1 MDKAKLRLLAEAM
14 NDVQQELMNQAGG
27 RPRPPADPPRLPDG
41 SLRPRFS
48 QWQGVYELEGTDG
61 AAASDDAAGAA
72 AYDDDA
78 GAAAYDDAGA
88 AAYDDAGAAPYYV
101 DAVAHYQTQPSI
113 PKKYRDGA
121 AESFLDKLDLAPPMS
136 QRLNE
141 LKLDPKL
148 TEHSPTHSYDD
159 MKVDSF
165 CLQKVFGGP

>member
-27 RPRPPADPPRLPDG
+27 RPQPPADPPRVPDG
-41 SLRPRFS
+41 SLRPRYSS

-88 AAYDDAGAAPYYV
+88 AAYDAGAAASYDAGAAAYDAAPYYV
-101 DAVAHYQTQPSI
+101 DAVAHYQAQPSI

-148 TEHSPTHSYDD
+148 IEHSPTHTH
-159 MKVDSF
+159 MMM
-165 CLQKVFGGP
+165 